1 LFQDLIRRDGPNIN
15 PRVIPLKS
23 KMVLKF
29 ELGINVKHLD
39 IIHECKQ
46 YHKNSMREK
55 IDIIDSLEWIDTN

>member
-1 LFQDLIRRDGPNIN
+1 
-15 PRVIPLKS
+15 
-23 KMVLKF
+23 MVLKF